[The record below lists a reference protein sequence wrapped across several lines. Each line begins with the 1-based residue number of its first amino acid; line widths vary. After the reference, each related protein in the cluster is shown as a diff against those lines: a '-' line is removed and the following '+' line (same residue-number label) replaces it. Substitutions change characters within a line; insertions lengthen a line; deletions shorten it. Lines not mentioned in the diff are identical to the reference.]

1 MDELNV
7 VEIDDKTW
15 EQFVEES
22 SKPVFVMFYSPN
34 CSFCEFM
41 EPYFINYAQEFK
53 NKAVF
58 ARMDVVANP
67 WTAERYR
74 IQNTPTFKSFCHGKP
89 VWEQVGELD
98 LSMLKTAIEN
108 IINYGEECIRK
119 STPIG
124 QNITGYM

>member
-58 ARMDVVANP
+58 ARMDVVAKSVDCRKIPNP
-67 WTAERYR
+67 EHA
-74 IQNTPTFKSFCHGKP
+74 H
-89 VWEQVGELD
+89 V
-98 LSMLKTAIEN
+98 
-108 IINYGEECIRK
+108 
-119 STPIG
+119 
-124 QNITGYM
+124 